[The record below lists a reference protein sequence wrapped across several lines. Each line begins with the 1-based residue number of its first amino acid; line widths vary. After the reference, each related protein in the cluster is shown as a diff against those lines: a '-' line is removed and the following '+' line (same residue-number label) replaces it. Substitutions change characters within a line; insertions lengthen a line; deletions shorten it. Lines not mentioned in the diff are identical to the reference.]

1 MRKAVTT
8 INTSINI
15 AGITFKNPIMPAS
28 GTFGSGQEYS
38 EFVDLNQLGA
48 VVTKGVSLTPWEGN
62 PAPESWN
69 WRIYRA
75 WYSLSSKIWY

>member
-1 MRKAVTT
+1 MIP

-62 PAPESWN
+62 PAPQNHGNKQWNDKCCWITKSWN
-69 WRIYRA
+69 
-75 WYSLSSKIWY
+75 